1 MTRRQR
7 VALWIA
13 LGIAGTVVLGVAAAG
28 YRRTDLLLLYEN
40 IVIFC
45 TT

>member
-7 VALWIA
+7 LALWIT
-13 LGIAGTVVLGVAAAG
+13 LGIAGTAVLVVAAAG

>member
-1 MTRRQR
+1 VTRRQR
-7 VALWIA
+7 LALWIT
-13 LGIAGTVVLGVAAAG
+13 LGIAGAVVLGVAAAG
-28 YRRTDLLLLYEN
+28 YRRADLLLLYEN